1 MTPQEKPYLILFNT
15 TYPNGSSRCVNLPR
29 LKGLDSMNATTP
41 MEAVKRIMRLLQ
53 IDGKTPIRVMKFS
66 YCMDTDLSVHEDT
79 GISTTGKGFRLTP
92 YQIKQL
98 NDRIRQYDGIE
109 DMEQ

>member
-29 LKGLDSMNATTP
+29 LKGLDSMNGSTP

-53 IDGKTPIRVMKFS
+53 IDEKTPIRVMKFS
-66 YCMDTDLSVHEDT
+66 YCMIQIYLYMKILECL
-79 GISTTGKGFRLTP
+79 RLV
-92 YQIKQL
+92 K
-98 NDRIRQYDGIE
+98 DSD
-109 DMEQ
+109 